1 MYCWDCQAPSKGVS
15 AKIPPH
21 PQISSLGFRMNI
33 EWERMD
39 TTPPTTLQEDISALL
54 LIWDTVV
61 SIQSLRSSAVNSTVW
76 AEFLLP
82 LDFPCDLP
90 QPLAQALLFPGMQL
104 GCMAEWNMDT
114 ALSMLS
120 LCLILSCYWL
130 CASGLSKM
138 HTRNLKN
145 SHAVPYPS
153 IRIYYMLTHK
163 SHKGFKDTFSLKK
176 NKSGGGNYLGK
187 SLSSSPFAV
196 SKPFSF
202 GRMVH
207 QSLSSPFLLHW
218 TFILF
223 WAHSGAPGKGA
234 PTQGKSGQKGGEQ
247 TLS

>member
-1 MYCWDCQAPSKGVS
+1 MLDIEPRVFTLDGSRTVRQTSLGIFNVLLRLSGSFKRCFRTKV
-15 AKIPPH
+15 PPH

-39 TTPPTTLQEDISALL
+39 TIPPTTLQEDISALL

-76 AEFLLP
+76 ADFLLP

-90 QPLAQALLFPGMQL
+90 QPLAQALLFPGMSL

-163 SHKGFKDTFSLKK
+163 SHKGFKDTFS
-176 NKSGGGNYLGK
+176 
-187 SLSSSPFAV
+187 
-196 SKPFSF
+196 
-202 GRMVH
+202 
-207 QSLSSPFLLHW
+207 
-218 TFILF
+218 
-223 WAHSGAPGKGA
+223 
-234 PTQGKSGQKGGEQ
+234 
-247 TLS
+247 